1 MKTKILY
8 TCETCH
14 TDYANQKDAARCEAS
29 HSKKLK
35 IVNQRSLPYSQDASG
50 FPISIEVEDEA
61 GKRVTYKK

>member
-8 TCETCH
+8 TCEACH
-14 TDYANQKDAARCEAS
+14 TDYANKNDAMRCEAN

-35 IVNQRSLPYSQDASG
+35 IVNQRSLPYSQDKSG
-50 FPISIEVEDEA
+50 FPISIEVEDEG